1 MSESVP
7 SYAIA
12 ATREHEHTVVALSGE
27 IDIAT
32 VDEVAAAVRE
42 QLASGPVLL
51 DLQSLAFIDSCGL
64 RMLIALR
71 QDSEREGWSL
81 TIGAEVHPNVRRLLD
96 MAGMLELLTLDDGGT
111 TAPED
116 R

>member
-1 MSESVP
+1 MSETVP
-7 SYAIA
+7 SYVVS
-12 ATREHEHTVVALSGE
+12 ATLDHEHTVVALSGE
-27 IDIAT
+27 IDSAT
-32 VDEVAAAVRE
+32 VDEVATAIRE

-51 DLQSLAFIDSCGL
+51 DLQGLEFIDSCGL

-81 TIGAEVHPNVRRLLD
+81 TIGSDVHLNVRRLLN
-96 MAGMLELLTLDDGGT
+96 MAGMLDLLTLDDGGP
-111 TAPED
+111 APKD